1 VHLFTPTGGLG
12 YNTAV
17 GDAVNLGWKLASV
30 LKGLSAT
37 ALLDSYETE
46 RRPIGLRNTNYARGF
61 ADSIGLFQTTAAL
74 EAAGAEGEALR
85 EHASAVLNEHVRR
98 EFNIPGVTFGERYDA
113 SPIVFSD
120 PGRIPPDAANHYEP
134 SNNPG
139 GRLPHAWLGGERS
152 LFDELG
158 FEWTVLAPP
167 ALQAD
172 GQALAEAG
180 RARGLDVALRCRSE
194 AEAAPVLDGQLL
206 LVRPDQVV
214 AWRGREATEAAAV
227 WRRVAGT

>member
-1 VHLFTPTGGLG
+1 
-12 YNTAV
+12 
-17 GDAVNLGWKLASV
+17 V
-30 LKGLSAT
+30 LKGISSP

-74 EAAGAEGEALR
+74 EADGAEGEALR
-85 EHASAVLNEHVRR
+85 EQASGVLNEHVRR
-98 EFNIPGVTFGERYDA
+98 EFNIPGVTFGERYDD

-120 PGRIPPDAANHYEP
+120 PARVPPDAANHYEA

-158 FEWTVLAPP
+158 FEWTVLAP
-167 ALQAD
+167 QAMRD
-172 GQALAEAG
+172 AAQALADAGAAAGLSVTLRLGDEPEA
-180 RARGLDVALRCRSE
+180 REALGE
-194 AEAAPVLDGQLL
+194 ALL
-206 LVRPDQVV
+206 LVRPDQVI
-214 AWRGREATEAAAV
+214 AWRGERAPDPAML
-227 WRRVAGT
+227 WRRVACTR